1 MNSRVQRALTVLGI
15 VAVTGFASFWAWPRP
30 ALDLR
35 VELGG
40 RGVIV
45 DRWGRTTPLP
55 ETVFVSATGRNTK
68 VRLDNRDTT
77 YQTLGIFGAAA
88 RSERS
93 FSVPLPG
100 AYGGYCSAHTASNTI
115 TYVVQ

>member
-1 MNSRVQRALTVLGI
+1 MRRALTMTGVLLATAAAT
-15 VAVTGFASFWAWPRP
+15 VVAWPRP

-40 RGVIV
+40 RASVV
-45 DRWGRTTPLP
+45 DRWGRTSPLP
-55 ETVFVSATGRNTK
+55 ETVYVSATGRNTR
-68 VRLDNRDTT
+68 VRVTNRDTS

-88 RSERS
+88 NSARS

-100 AYGGYCSAHTASNTI
+100 VYGGYCSAHASSGQI
-115 TYVVQ
+115 TYIIR